1 MKKHIFLILAVIFST
16 AIVGYAQPQNDKSKL
31 EQERKN
37 LQAELKEV
45 QAQYDKVKSQT
56 KQSLGQLSI
65 LKRKIDLQEQYLS
78 NINKE
83 IKNIDDDIYLSNIE
97 IYRLQRQVD
106 TLKTQY
112 AKTVVYAYKNR
123 SNYDYLNFIFSAA
136 SFNDALKRI
145 GYLKSYQT
153 YREKQVN
160 TILQT
165 QDLIARRKKQQLGRK
180 EEKNL
185 ALQNQTKQV
194 KELEPEA
201 MM

>member
-83 IKNIDDDIYLSNIE
+83 IKNIDDDDLFTYGLLNADA
-97 IYRLQRQVD
+97 LLKDKKAQVAFAQRFE
-106 TLKTQY
+106 
-112 AKTVVYAYKNR
+112 AYKMNLKISPKER
-123 SNYDYLNFIFSAA
+123 AFTERLVN
-136 SFNDALKRI
+136 ALKES
-145 GYLKSYQT
+145 KSVEEYQKLI
-153 YREKQVN
+153 EDS
-160 TILQT
+160 ILQPKNA
-165 QDLIARRKKQQLGRK
+165 LLK
-180 EEKNL
+180 EATGIESL
-185 ALQNQTKQV
+185 EGV
-194 KELEPEA
+194 KYRDDESLLVKTDEEA
-201 MM
+201 MQASIAAEA

>member
-78 NINKE
+78 NIN
-83 IKNIDDDIYLSNIE
+83 
-97 IYRLQRQVD
+97 
-106 TLKTQY
+106 
-112 AKTVVYAYKNR
+112 
-123 SNYDYLNFIFSAA
+123 
-136 SFNDALKRI
+136 
-145 GYLKSYQT
+145 
-153 YREKQVN
+153 
-160 TILQT
+160 
-165 QDLIARRKKQQLGRK
+165 
-180 EEKNL
+180 
-185 ALQNQTKQV
+185 
-194 KELEPEA
+194 
-201 MM
+201 